1 MESEQDKEARKT
13 EFAVF
18 GIENLAERLRMSGR
32 DIVAELNKTMIVYHG
47 STDVISNPLAHIGR
61 NHLDFGKG
69 FYVTNLQQQAV
80 SWAMR
85 PANDGKKK
93 YLNIYDF
100 NLDQALLSGKSILTF
115 QQYNRAWLDFVVSN
129 RKGGTEWQ
137 KYDIIQGGIAN
148 DRVFNTVELYA
159 ADLITAEEALKRLSY
174 HRPNNQI
181 CITSQSVIDQYLT
194 YKESTEISSL

>member
-1 MESEQDKEARKT
+1 
-13 EFAVF
+13 
-18 GIENLAERLRMSGR
+18 
-32 DIVAELNKTMIVYHG
+32 MIVYHG

-115 QQYNRAWLDFVVSN
+115 QQYNRAWLDFVISN

-181 CITSQSVIDQYLT
+181 CITYQSVIDQYLA

>member
-1 MESEQDKEARKT
+1 
-13 EFAVF
+13 
-18 GIENLAERLRMSGR
+18 MSQTCNSKRSPGQC
-32 DIVAELNKTMIVYHG
+32 DLPTWE
-47 STDVISNPLAHIGR
+47 
-61 NHLDFGKG
+61 
-69 FYVTNLQQQAV
+69 
-80 SWAMR
+80 
-85 PANDGKKK
+85 KK

-181 CITSQSVIDQYLT
+181 CITSQSVIDQYLI